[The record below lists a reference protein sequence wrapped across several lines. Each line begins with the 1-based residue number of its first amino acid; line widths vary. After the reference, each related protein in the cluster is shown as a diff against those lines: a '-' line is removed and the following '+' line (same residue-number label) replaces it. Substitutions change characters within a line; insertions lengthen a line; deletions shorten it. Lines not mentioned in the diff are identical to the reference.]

1 MSGIVFTRAWEDDR
15 LDLAA
20 LAVQPGDRVLTVA
33 AAGDAT
39 LAIAAA
45 GAAEV
50 VAVDLNDAQLHLTA
64 LKIAASILDPTER
77 YRWFEVGR
85 VADPGRR
92 YRVVLR
98 GRLEPGHAEFWDRH
112 IGIFEGD
119 FHRHA
124 GVERSF
130 ARLGR
135 LGRLLVP
142 GLARRIEAYDD
153 PVEQQRWWRSNV
165 RPRLF
170 GPLSHWLARHTP
182 ALAPLA
188 PNPHELQRMRESGY
202 SYAIA
207 DRIDDVL
214 GWTLAR
220 RHPWWR
226 PAFSGRVADPGD
238 GAAWLDADMAAAV
251 TESAGRI
258 RLVHGDLTD
267 VVAGSSPGSFD
278 AVTVSNVPDWLD
290 ASRAARLA
298 DALSRAVRPG
308 GRVLVRSILPDGGLP
323 RHRALVPDP
332 SSDGLVARERTALY
346 GRVDLLRRS
355 GSDQPPEVRDVDR
368 DPEHRI
374 GDEGGG

>member
-20 LAVQPGDRVLTVA
+20 LAVRPGERVLAVA
-33 AAGDAT
+33 AAGDVP

-45 GAAEV
+45 GATEV
-50 VAVDLNDAQLHLTA
+50 VAVDLNAAQLRLTA
-64 LKIAASILDPTER
+64 LKIAASGLDPDER

-85 VADPGRR
+85 VTDPDRR
-92 YRVVLR
+92 YRGVLR
-98 GRLEPGHAEFWDRH
+98 PRMEADDAEFWDRH
-112 IGIFEGD
+112 IGIFEDD

-135 LGRLLVP
+135 VVRLIVP
-142 GLARRIEAYDD
+142 GLARRIETFDEPTD
-153 PVEQQRWWRSNV
+153 QQRWWRAHV

-170 GPLSHWLARHTP
+170 GPLTHWLARHTP

-188 PNPHELQRMRESGY
+188 PNGLELRRMRESGY

-207 DRIDDVL
+207 DRIDGVL
-214 GWTLAR
+214 GRTVVR

-226 PAFSGRVADPGD
+226 PAFSGRVADEGD
-238 GAAWLDADMAAAV
+238 GAAWLDPDVGTAV
-251 TESAGRI
+251 AESAGVI
-258 RLVHGDLTD
+258 RLVHGDLID
-267 VVAGSSPGSFD
+267 VLAGSPPGRFD

-290 ASRAARLA
+290 PAGAMRLA
-298 DALSRAVRPG
+298 EALSRAVRPG

-323 RHRALVPDP
+323 AHRALALDP
-332 SSDGLVARERTALY
+332 LSARLVEQERTALY
-346 GRVDLLRRS
+346 GRVDLLRRTES
-355 GSDQPPEVRDVDR
+355 G
-368 DPEHRI
+368 
-374 GDEGGG
+374 

>member
-20 LAVQPGDRVLTVA
+20 LAVRPGERVLVVA
-33 AAGDAT
+33 AAGDVP

-50 VAVDLNDAQLHLTA
+50 VAVDLNPAQLRLTA
-64 LKIAASILDPTER
+64 LKIAASCLDSDER

-85 VADPGRR
+85 VADPARR
-92 YRVVLR
+92 FREVIR
-98 GRLEPGHAEFWDRH
+98 ARLGPDDAEFWDRH
-112 IGIFEGD
+112 IAIFEDD

-130 ARLGR
+130 ARLGW
-135 LGRLLVP
+135 LVRLLVP
-142 GLARRIEAYDD
+142 GLGRQIEAFDEPLD
-153 PVEQQRWWRSNV
+153 QQRWWRSHA

-170 GPLSHWLARHTP
+170 GPLTHWLARHTP

-188 PNPHELQRMRESGY
+188 PNRYELRRMREGGY

-207 DRIDDVL
+207 DRIDGVL
-214 GWTLAR
+214 GRTLVR

-238 GAAWLDADMAAAV
+238 GAAWLDPGVAAAV
-251 TESAGRI
+251 TESAGAI
-258 RLVHGDLTD
+258 RLVRGDLTD
-267 VVAGSSPGSFD
+267 VLAGSPAASFD

-290 ASRAARLA
+290 PEATMRLVNA
-298 DALSRAVRPG
+298 IGRAVRPG
-308 GRVLVRSILPDGGLP
+308 GRVLARSVLPDGGLP
-323 RHRALVPDP
+323 AHPALRLDP
-332 SSDGLVARERTALY
+332 LSATLLDQERTALY
-346 GRVDLLRRS
+346 GRVDLWIRT
-355 GSDQPPEVRDVDR
+355 GSD
-368 DPEHRI
+368 
-374 GDEGGG
+374 